1 MNSTATR
8 PTVGFIGVGL
18 MGHGMAKNIVT
29 KGYRLVVLGH
39 RNREPVEHLKTLG
52 ATEARTPRELA
63 AQCDIVHLCVTGSP
77 QVEAN
82 LRGPDGVIAGGRPGL
97 VVIDCSTSNPVS
109 TLALGDELRAAGMTL
124 VDAPLSRTPVEAEAG
139 TLDTMVGCDADTFAR
154 IEPVLRCWAGNV
166 VHLGPLG
173 LGHKM
178 KLVNNFVAMGYA
190 ALFSEA
196 LAIARKAGLSVE
208 QFHSV
213 IGSGRMRSGFYDT
226 FIQWSLVGNEN
237 AHRFTISEEQLRR
250 DGSRRRRPEV
260 RADAGRLHRPPQRPA
275 ARGGRTQADMTLD
288 ALAQRAYRIRRL
300 ALRMG
305 EVQGQGY
312 IGQALGIA
320 DVLAV
325 AYRHAMK
332 LRPDDPHWEGRDR
345 FLLSQRPLR
354 HRPLRRADRGRRHPR
369 SELETYGSDDSRLPM
384 SGMAS
389 YTPGMEMSGGS
400 LGQGLSIAVGMAL
413 GLKRK
418 GSGRFVYNAHV
429 RRRARRGRR
438 PGRP

>member
-1 MNSTATR
+1 MSSDKR

-29 KGYRLVVLGH
+29 KGYPLVVLGH
-39 RNREPVEHLKTLG
+39 RNREPVEHLKSLG

-109 TLALGDELRAAGMTL
+109 TLALGEELRAAGMTL

-139 TLDTMVGCDADTFAR
+139 TLDTMVGCDPATFAR

-190 ALFSEA
+190 ALFAEA

-237 AHRFTISEEQLRR
+237 AHRFTISNAHKDMRYLASMANEIGAVNNIQTLVKNSFAAMEAAG
-250 DGSRRRRPEV
+250 DGPKYV
-260 RADAGRLHRPPQRPA
+260 PMLADFIAHLNGLPPA
-275 ARGGRTQADMTLD
+275 AAERTPQ
-288 ALAQRAYRIRRL
+288 
-300 ALRMG
+300 
-305 EVQGQGY
+305 
-312 IGQALGIA
+312 
-320 DVLAV
+320 
-325 AYRHAMK
+325 
-332 LRPDDPHWEGRDR
+332 
-345 FLLSQRPLR
+345 
-354 HRPLRRADRGRRHPR
+354 
-369 SELETYGSDDSRLPM
+369 
-384 SGMAS
+384 
-389 YTPGMEMSGGS
+389 
-400 LGQGLSIAVGMAL
+400 
-413 GLKRK
+413 
-418 GSGRFVYNAHV
+418 
-429 RRRARRGRR
+429 
-438 PGRP
+438 